1 MEKRGGV
8 EHMELAMPDMVQL
21 LTCKGKGWLAACY
34 FWCGEELGH
43 GEREEERNSWAA
55 GWAAGQGLA

>member
-21 LTCKGKGWLAACY
+21 LKCKGKGWLAACY
-34 FWCGEELGH
+34 FWCERKLG
-43 GEREEERNSWAA
+43 RWCVVWSWAKREVS
-55 GWAAGQGLA
+55 